1 MQLTDYHKVITKPMD
16 LTTMLAKIDDYTAD
30 GFVEDVRQ
38 MLFNSFDYNKV
49 RVQLYSIWL
58 FVSPE

>member
-1 MQLTDYHKVITKPMD
+1 MQVPDYHKVITKPMD

-49 RVQLYSIWL
+49 RVQLYSI
-58 FVSPE
+58 